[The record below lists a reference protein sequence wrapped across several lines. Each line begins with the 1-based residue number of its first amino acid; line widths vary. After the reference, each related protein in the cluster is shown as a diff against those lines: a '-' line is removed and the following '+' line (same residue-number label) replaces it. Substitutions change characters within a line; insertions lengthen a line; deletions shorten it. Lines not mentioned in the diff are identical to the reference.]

1 MTETETPRPMD
12 SGVPLRL
19 VVALGLAASLLARCI
34 SPALP
39 GLMVGI
45 EHAIVWTARFTSLL
59 TLLAATGLVA
69 GLARLATV
77 IVGSPR
83 APLVARLLVVPSV
96 TLGCLLLLFASFRP
110 LEPFLA
116 LLLGISAA
124 VVGALAA
131 RHLLVERSKRAT
143 ALVLGLISTGGL
155 VHVLSRKLTQDASDA
170 LDIFAFRTAQ
180 WIETLGVALDLV
192 ALALALVWLRR
203 RTKHGRVVVPVIL
216 AVSALFVVAA
226 LRASAPGA
234 STLSVLLGR
243 GLERLGRDQSSILP
257 LAFSHLLNAGTLLT
271 AIAALGFGGELGLVL
286 AACLA
291 ARGALDIP
299 IPALLLELSALYL
312 PFAHSVVAPT
322 TRSEP
327 ARPLEGA
334 DDAPLPPA

>member
-1 MTETETPRPMD
+1 VTERPSD
-12 SGVPLRL
+12 NGVPLRV

-34 SPALP
+34 APALP

-45 EHAIVWTARFTSLL
+45 ERAIVWTGRLSSLL

-69 GLARLATV
+69 GIARLATL

-83 APLVARLLVVPSV
+83 APLVARLVVVPSV

-116 LLLGISAA
+116 LLLGVSAA
-124 VVGALAA
+124 VVGALSA
-131 RHLLVERSKRAT
+131 RHALADRDKRAG
-143 ALVLGLISTGGL
+143 ALVLGLVSSAGL
-155 VHVLSRKLTQDASDA
+155 VHVLARKLTQDASDA

-180 WIETLGVALDLV
+180 WIETLGVALDLL

-203 RTKHGRVVVPVIL
+203 RARHGSVLVPLVLGASALVVVL
-216 AVSALFVVAA
+216 S
-226 LRASAPGA
+226 LRATAPGA
-234 STLSVLLGR
+234 GTVSVLLGR

-257 LAFSHLLNAGTLLT
+257 LAFSQLLSAGSLLT
-271 AIAALGFGGELGLVL
+271 AAAALFGGGGELGLVL
-286 AACLA
+286 AGCLA

-312 PFAHSVVAPT
+312 PFVRSAPI
-322 TRSEP
+322 P
-327 ARPLEGA
+327 AATADALASTSPPGA
-334 DDAPLPPA
+334 APPLPPA